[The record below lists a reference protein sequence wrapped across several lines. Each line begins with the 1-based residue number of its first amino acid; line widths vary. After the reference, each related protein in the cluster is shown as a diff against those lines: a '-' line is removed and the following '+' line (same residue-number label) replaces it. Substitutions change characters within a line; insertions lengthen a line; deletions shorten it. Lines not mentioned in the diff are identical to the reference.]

1 MTMMNTAKTDR
12 APDSAKQADELLVME
27 SARLFG
33 ANRVVIIKH
42 QGELYRL
49 SVTKQ
54 GKLILTK

>member
-1 MTMMNTAKTDR
+1 MNTAKTDR
-12 APDSAKQADELLVME
+12 TQNSAKPADETLVMD

-33 ANRVVIIKH
+33 TSRVVVIKH

>member
-1 MTMMNTAKTDR
+1 MNTVKTDR
-12 APDSAKQADELLVME
+12 VPDSAKQADELLVME

-33 ANRVVIIKH
+33 ANRVVLIKH

>member
-1 MTMMNTAKTDR
+1 MNSAKTDR
-12 APDSAKQADELLVME
+12 TQNSAKPADESLVME
-27 SARLFG
+27 SSRLFG
-33 ANRVVIIKH
+33 ANRVVVIKH

>member
-1 MTMMNTAKTDR
+1 MNTAKPDR
-12 APDSAKQADELLVME
+12 IPDTAKQADELLVME

-33 ANRVVIIKH
+33 SNRVVVIKH

>member
-1 MTMMNTAKTDR
+1 MNHAKTDR
-12 APDSAKQADELLVME
+12 TQNSARPADESLVME
-27 SARLFG
+27 SSRLFG
-33 ANRVVIIKH
+33 ASRVVVIKH

>member
-1 MTMMNTAKTDR
+1 MMNPAKTVRTPDTAKQT
-12 APDSAKQADELLVME
+12 DELLVME

-33 ANRVVIIKH
+33 ANRVVVIKH